1 MFYRKE
7 ECILPYC
14 HISNVYATSTRTS
27 WNLQLIAVAITKI
40 IKDGI
45 QQKTYALKPTAKL
58 FKDLNILA
66 KDATFHNATT
76 IYPVTNT
83 DDFYR
88 LHAYFSKHHL
98 EVIQRLSNNL
108 ELKSYRIANGTI
120 SNNILEIRWPLGVPL
135 PSTPETRHDIL
146 TWHLLNRSH
155 IFLPNDANNIEPLNS
170 IEALDLDKVLELTK
184 QYATYKYSTL
194 QYMGIHTI
202 YRRFDA
208 TRGMDYQ
215 LHLNFRETGKFASI
229 SQTDTLMKSFQI
241 IKPLG
246 RVEVVPSPYVTESTR
261 IAILIP
267 TFEHQVEYAQD
278 FIKHYESTC
287 MRDTDPFRDIK
298 TLALDLSA
306 KYKADGSRIAWVS
319 IRLRP
324 TLSNSVPDDH
334 VMLNSLY
341 GHNEILSIAVADLAL
356 PKIGLESL
364 VLMASNSITFKPDF
378 LNRVRMNTIQ
388 GFQIYSP
395 IGFMLYPCRL
405 ASFCKDCESC
415 DVSQGSGYFDKWNYD
430 VISFYSRDYVQA
442 RKLVETSLPIMRMDT
457 DIERLFTRADKSINN
472 ILDMFVSSKVS
483 VHILRGVEPNL
494 RYGGGIRHFVDKHR
508 RENGNSLTLP
518 KCLAATSDVSDR
530 NSNSKSLPEPL
541 IGSSQH
547 KCIHLASRKQIGDAI
562 IRYEDKSII
571 HK

>member
-1 MFYRKE
+1 M
-7 ECILPYC
+7 IL
-14 HISNVYATSTRTS
+14 T
-27 WNLQLIAVAITKI
+27 LICRENINKI
-40 IKDGI
+40 KA
-45 QQKTYALKPTAKL
+45 KTKL
-58 FKDLNILA
+58 FKDLNTLA

-76 IYPVTNT
+76 VYPVTNT

-229 SQTDTLMKSFQI
+229 SQTDTLTKSFQV

-287 MRDTDPFRDIK
+287 MH
-298 TLALDLSA
+298 LSA

-324 TLSNSVPDDH
+324 ALSDSVPDDH

-388 GFQIYSP
+388 GFQVYSP

-472 ILDMFVSSKVS
+472 ILDMFVSSKLS

-494 RYGGGIRHFVDKHR
+494 RYGGGIRHFVDKQR

-541 IGSSQH
+541 IGSSQR